1 MLLADGTHVIFN
13 VLLLTLSFSRY
24 KFAKVTFDRT
34 QDTLKDALV
43 GFFEEID
50 GVSTT
55 ILTDNM
61 KTIMLEPRIS
71 GRSGKIH
78 PNMLELSKDFN
89 FTFKPCMACRPQ
101 TKGKVESQMKILDE
115 IYAYQGQLTL
125 PQLEEK
131 IQHIIF
137 RSNLSISQVTK
148 RCPCSMIEK
157 EKEFLTPLPTKVIRD
172 PYKID
177 HPKAKVSRSNFI
189 SFRGSQ
195 YSVPP
200 GYVAKGL

>member
-13 VLLLTLSFSRY
+13 VLLSILSFSRY
-24 KFAKVTFDRT
+24 KFAKVTFNRT

-43 GFFEEID
+43 GFFEEMD
-50 GVSTT
+50 GVPTT

-71 GRSGKIH
+71 GHSGPIH
-78 PNMLELSKDFN
+78 PNMLKLSKDFN
-89 FTFKPCMACRPQ
+89 FTFKPCMACCPQ

-115 IYAYQGQLTL
+115 IHAYQGQLTL

-137 RSNLSISQVTK
+137 RSNLSIFQATK
-148 RCPCSMIEK
+148 RCPYTMLEK
-157 EKEFLTPLPTKVIRD
+157 EKESLTRFQ
-172 PYKID
+172 
-177 HPKAKVSRSNFI
+177 PK
-189 SFRGSQ
+189 G
-195 YSVPP
+195 
-200 GYVAKGL
+200 